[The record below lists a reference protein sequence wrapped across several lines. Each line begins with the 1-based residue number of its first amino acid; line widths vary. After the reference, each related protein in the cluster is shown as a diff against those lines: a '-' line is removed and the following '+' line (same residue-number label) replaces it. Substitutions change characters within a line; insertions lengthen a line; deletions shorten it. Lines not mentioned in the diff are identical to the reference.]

1 MREWYEDQVE
11 RRFEEQA
18 KVEAFKER
26 SAFLRH
32 DMRRNGVK
40 FWDANGKGRI
50 VKGKKIYKG

>member
-32 DMRRNGVK
+32 DMKKNGVK
-40 FWDANGKGRI
+40 FWDENGKGRI
-50 VKGKKIYKG
+50 VKGKKIY